1 MIKTTNMLL
10 EDLSSYSNPKT
21 KLARLVKNGDCYRIV
36 KGLYETDKN
45 APGFLLAGSIYGPSY
60 ISFEY
65 ALSFYGLIPEKVYE
79 FTSATFEKR
88 KSKRYITV
96 FGVFSYKDIP
106 SSAFPY
112 FVFLNK
118 EGDYHYRIA
127 SKEKALCDLLYVMPP
142 CGNVGE
148 LKDLLFN
155 DLRMDEEELRYFDL
169 DAVNFLIDKYNS
181 RNIKKFSSLL
191 RRIQK

>member
-88 KSKRYITV
+88 KSKRYITE

-142 CGNVGE
+142 CGNVRE
-148 LKDLLFN
+148 LEDLLFN
-155 DLRMDEEELRYFDL
+155 DLRIDEEELRYFDL

-181 RNIKKFSSLL
+181 RNIKKFSTLL

>member
-21 KLARLVKNGDCYRIV
+21 KLSRLVKNGDCYRIV

-45 APGFLLAGSIYGPSY
+45 VPGFLLAGSIYGPSY

-88 KSKRYITV
+88 KSKRYITE

-155 DLRMDEEELRYFDL
+155 DLRIDEEELRYFDL

>member
-1 MIKTTNMLL
+1 MLL

-21 KLARLVKNGDCYRIV
+21 KLSRLVKNGDCYRIV

-45 APGFLLAGSIYGPSY
+45 VPGFLLAGSIYGPSY

-88 KSKRYITV
+88 KSKRYITE

-155 DLRMDEEELRYFDL
+155 DLRIDEEELRYFDL

>member
-88 KSKRYITV
+88 KRKRYITD

-106 SSAFPY
+106 SSAFSY

-118 EGDYHYRIA
+118 EGNYHYRIA

-142 CGNVGE
+142 CGNVRE
-148 LKDLLFN
+148 LEDLLFN
-155 DLRMDEEELRYFDL
+155 DLRIDEEELHYFDL

-181 RNIKKFSSLL
+181 RNIKKLSTLL